1 MFRVRIS
8 PRTSH
13 LDRRR
18 RSLIE
23 RDALSKGR
31 DQILKMFFSDP
42 DDPQSLSPELLARS
56 IACQKAT
63 FGGLLGSIAIE
74 REEEKEIFGC
84 RPD

>member
-31 DQILKMFFSDP
+31 DQILKMFFSDR
-42 DDPQSLSPELLARS
+42 STKFIARARS